1 MGPCVNI
8 MPEKDSGAEIIEFKG
23 ESTSTKESVLVSSTE
38 EVGEAPNA
46 PEEKDRTVKP
56 KPGESLTPDAP
67 VPEPKPFTWM
77 DVKFPAYFKGPHFVQ
92 VKGSIVLAIDPDCVS
107 MEMRTNWQNI
117 YVPELAA
124 LGKKII
130 EKHLKIKI
138 EKLD

>member
-1 MGPCVNI
+1 
-8 MPEKDSGAEIIEFKG
+8 MPEKDTTSEVVEFKG
-23 ESTSTKESVLVSSTE
+23 ESTGTTATIGKDNVPIKATTDAAKPITKVPVVPSESS
-38 EVGEAPNA
+38 
-46 PEEKDRTVKP
+46 
-56 KPGESLTPDAP
+56 
-67 VPEPKPFTWM
+67 EPKPFTWQG
-77 DVKFPAYFKGPHFVQ
+77 VKFPAYFKGPHFIQ
-92 VKGSIVLAIDPDCVS
+92 IKGSIVLAIDPDCVS

>member
-1 MGPCVNI
+1 MGPCGNN
-8 MPEKDSGAEIIEFKG
+8 MPEKDTTSEVIEFKDDSNMTAG
-23 ESTSTKESVLVSSTE
+23 M
-38 EVGEAPNA
+38 PNDN
-46 PEEKDRTVKP
+46 EP
-56 KPGESLTPDAP
+56 KLRPGETLTKGDP
-67 VPEPKPFTWM
+67 VVIESHPSPEPKPFTWM
-77 DVKFPAYFKGPHFVQ
+77 GVKFPAYFKGPHFVQ

-138 EKLD
+138 ENLD

>member
-1 MGPCVNI
+1 MS
-8 MPEKDSGAEIIEFKG
+8 EKDSSPEVIEFKG
-23 ESTSTKESVLVSSTE
+23 DSAGTTATI
-38 EVGEAPNA
+38 G
-46 PEEKDRTVKP
+46 KDGGPIKKATDAAKPKVRTVTLP
-56 KPGESLTPDAP
+56 PLT
-67 VPEPKPFTWM
+67 EPKSFTWM
-77 DVKFPAYFKGPHFVQ
+77 NVKFPAYFKGPHFIQ
-92 VKGSIVLAIDPDCVS
+92 IKGSIVLAIDPDCVS

>member
-1 MGPCVNI
+1 MA
-8 MPEKDSGAEIIEFKG
+8 EKDVIAFKG
-23 ESTSTKESVLVSSTE
+23 DDELDQGKLESVSVTLEKNDGNEVRITQKIEEAEKPKTE
-38 EVGEAPNA
+38 E
-46 PEEKDRTVKP
+46 P
-56 KPGESLTPDAP
+56 KS
-67 VPEPKPFTWM
+67 FTWQG
-77 DVKFPAYFKGPHFVQ
+77 VKFPAYFKGPHFIQ
-92 VKGSIVLAIDPDCVS
+92 IKGSIVLAIDPDCVS

>member
-1 MGPCVNI
+1 
-8 MPEKDSGAEIIEFKG
+8 MPEKDTTSEVIEFKG
-23 ESTSTKESVLVSSTE
+23 ESTGTTATFDKDGVPIKGATD
-38 EVGEAPNA
+38 AA
-46 PEEKDRTVKP
+46 KTKDRTIILP
-56 KPGESLTPDAP
+56 PLT
-67 VPEPKPFTWM
+67 EPKSFTWLG
-77 DVKFPAYFKGPHFVQ
+77 VKFPAYFKGPHFIQ
-92 VKGSIVLAIDPDCVS
+92 IKGSIVLAIDPDCVS

>member
-1 MGPCVNI
+1 MS
-8 MPEKDSGAEIIEFKG
+8 EKDSSPEVIEFKG
-23 ESTSTKESVLVSSTE
+23 DNETKPTITTNPKV
-38 EVGEAPNA
+38 EV
-46 PEEKDRTVKP
+46 EKDVVKGEPVFTDSAVTATEAEKP
-56 KPGESLTPDAP
+56 KTE
-67 VPEPKPFTWM
+67 EPKPFTWLG
-77 DVKFPAYFKGPHFVQ
+77 VKFPAYFKGPHFIQ
-92 VKGSIVLAIDPDCVS
+92 IKGSIVLAIDPDCVS

>member
-1 MGPCVNI
+1 
-8 MPEKDSGAEIIEFKG
+8 MPEKNNAGEVIEFKG
-23 ESTSTKESVLVSSTE
+23 NESNETVTVTTDNTPVETTGIKTKSHAVE
-38 EVGEAPNA
+38 
-46 PEEKDRTVKP
+46 
-56 KPGESLTPDAP
+56 P
-67 VPEPKPFTWM
+67 VEPKSFTWQG
-77 DVKFPAYFKGPHFVQ
+77 VKFPAYFKGPHFIQ
-92 VKGSIVLAIDPDCVS
+92 IKGSIVLAIDPDCVS